1 MFSKSLS
8 FDYDN
13 IFAGKDEIIV
23 TGGND
28 CAIFRKN
35 GSVKFEGE
43 LKSRIR
49 SVVPSGK
56 RLEYVVVYENETQVI
71 KLKNALSE
79 GSQRGNSNTKTKSDT
94 PVATP
99 ANAATSGDA
108 Q

>member
-1 MFSKSLS
+1 MIPIILPFQFCLHFLNSITQLFSH
-8 FDYDN
+8 N
-13 IFAGKDEIIV
+13 
-23 TGGND
+23 ND